1 MDRNRIVC
9 LPRAFPPPS
18 SPLIVVVGGRLTD
31 CHSVMRHDPLPGIVR
46 RKLRHYPFERVA
58 HHILI
63 KAQENPYRRPP
74 PRVYK
79 SRAEEIRIKRWMLR
93 STLLGNLG
101 FSEEL
106 LRFVRDYPDVAESVR
121 VQVPPESW
129 ARLEDRSKR
138 VLPLELEESDPGT
151 GPSD

>member
-1 MDRNRIVC
+1 
-9 LPRAFPPPS
+9 
-18 SPLIVVVGGRLTD
+18 
-31 CHSVMRHDPLPGIVR
+31 
-46 RKLRHYPFERVA
+46 
-58 HHILI
+58 
-63 KAQENPYRRPP
+63 
-74 PRVYK
+74 
-79 SRAEEIRIKRWMLR
+79 MLR